1 MTLNSKNITVDIVG
15 PADVPND
22 RLCTDFRIFEGI
34 VYHLFANA
42 VKYSDS
48 SQTINVE
55 ITFRGPQSKELLLET
70 LQVTITNRG
79 VGSVEPKWCS
89 KKF

>member
-1 MTLNSKNITVDIVG
+1 LKLNAIKLPTSTIKEYFEQIIQSFQVTLNSKNITVAIVE

-22 RLCTDFRIFEGI
+22 QLCTDFRIFEEI

-55 ITFRGPQSKELLLET
+55 ITFRGP
-70 LQVTITNRG
+70 
-79 VGSVEPKWCS
+79 
-89 KKF
+89 

>member
-1 MTLNSKNITVDIVG
+1 LPTIKEYFEQIIQPFQVTLNSKNITVAIVG

-22 RLCTDFRIFEGI
+22 RLCTDFRIFDGI

-48 SQTINVE
+48 SQTSNVE
-55 ITFRGPQSKELLLET
+55 ITFRVP
-70 LQVTITNRG
+70 
-79 VGSVEPKWCS
+79 
-89 KKF
+89 